1 MDLNN
6 KKNMETNY
14 IIILDF
20 SVGEVIRIKLDK
32 KQKEESEKYVDFEE
46 YLETLEEKYD
56 FNLKDC
62 LWMVTENYSERS
74 FGF

>member
-1 MDLNN
+1 MQSE
-6 KKNMETNY
+6 KIMETNY

-20 SVGEVIRIKLDK
+20 STGEVIRIKLDK
-32 KQKEESEKYVDFEE
+32 NQKEESEKYVDFEE

>member
-32 KQKEESEKYVDFEE
+32 NQKEESEKYVDFEE

-56 FNLKDC
+56 FNLEDC

>member
-20 SVGEVIRIKLDK
+20 SVGEIIRIKLDK
-32 KQKEESEKYVDFEE
+32 NQKEESEKYVDFEE

>member
-1 MDLNN
+1 
-6 KKNMETNY
+6 METNY

-32 KQKEESEKYVDFEE
+32 IQKEESEKYVDFEE

-62 LWMVTENYSERS
+62 LWMVTENFSERS

>member
-1 MDLNN
+1 
-6 KKNMETNY
+6 METNY

-20 SVGEVIRIKLDK
+20 STGEVIRIKLDK

-56 FNLKDC
+56 FNLKHC

>member
-1 MDLNN
+1 
-6 KKNMETNY
+6 METNY

-32 KQKEESEKYVDFEE
+32 NQKEESEKYVDFEE

>member
-1 MDLNN
+1 
-6 KKNMETNY
+6 METNY

-20 SVGEVIRIKLDK
+20 STGEVIRIKLDK
-32 KQKEESEKYVDFEE
+32 NQKEESEKYVDFEE

>member
-1 MDLNN
+1 
-6 KKNMETNY
+6 METNY

-20 SVGEVIRIKLDK
+20 STGEVIRIKLDK

>member
-32 KQKEESEKYVDFEE
+32 NQKEESEKYVDFEE

>member
-1 MDLNN
+1 MQSE
-6 KKNMETNY
+6 KIMETNY

-32 KQKEESEKYVDFEE
+32 IQKEESEKYVDFEE

-62 LWMVTENYSERS
+62 LWMVTENFSERS

>member
-1 MDLNN
+1 MQSE
-6 KKNMETNY
+6 KIMETNY

>member
-1 MDLNN
+1 
-6 KKNMETNY
+6 METNY

-32 KQKEESEKYVDFEE
+32 NQQEESDRYADIEE

>member
-1 MDLNN
+1 
-6 KKNMETNY
+6 METNY

-20 SVGEVIRIKLDK
+20 SVGEIIRIKLDK
-32 KQKEESEKYVDFEE
+32 NQKEESEKYVDFEE

>member
-1 MDLNN
+1 
-6 KKNMETNY
+6 METNY

-20 SVGEVIRIKLDK
+20 SVEEVIRIKLDK
-32 KQKEESEKYVDFEE
+32 NQKEESEKYVDFEE

>member
-1 MDLNN
+1 
-6 KKNMETNY
+6 METNY

-20 SVGEVIRIKLDK
+20 STGEVIRIKLDK

-62 LWMVTENYSERS
+62 LWMVTENFSERS

>member
-1 MDLNN
+1 
-6 KKNMETNY
+6 METNY

-20 SVGEVIRIKLDK
+20 SVGEFIRIKLDK